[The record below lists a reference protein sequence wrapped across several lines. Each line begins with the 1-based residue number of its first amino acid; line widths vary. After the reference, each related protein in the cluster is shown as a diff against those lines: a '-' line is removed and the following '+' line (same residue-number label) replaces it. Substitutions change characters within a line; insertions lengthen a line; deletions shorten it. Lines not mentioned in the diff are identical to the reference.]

1 MRRRQVPD
9 EETRRIE
16 AAIRRTVADRAA
28 EWVPGSSRSARV
40 VLRQVSS
47 RPRAQMYTAYV
58 DDGSGVPQVLAK
70 VRRSRPGTAGD
81 GAGGRPRLAPA
92 SLTVPELTALEYSG
106 LEAMFATFGAGRS
119 DFGAVRPL
127 ERLDSENTILMEYVD
142 APTLRRLLLSQSRLA
157 VRPRRATGSGAG
169 SGARSG
175 WWRAGLWLAVFQE
188 SVPHEGLPSRHATRS
203 EVVAQFAAYDA
214 FLSSQLGSRRSGDV
228 GRLGAEAAG
237 AVLPELLPLATGHG
251 DYAARNVF
259 VLPDG
264 RLSVFDPMPR
274 WAVPRY
280 EDLSRFLVG
289 MSLLGLQVHSHG
301 AAYGRRAIEDREREV
316 IDGYRTELP
325 LPLQQLRAYQ
335 LLILLDRWSALVDL
349 GSRGP
354 RARGRLALVKQAS
367 GYVRDEAQRVLRLVE
382 SPTG

>member
-1 MRRRQVPD
+1 MRRREAPD
-9 EETRRIE
+9 EEARRIE
-16 AAIRRTVADRAA
+16 AAIRRTVAERAA
-28 EWVPGSSRSARV
+28 EWVPGSSRAAGV

-70 VRRSRPGTAGD
+70 VRRSHPGTAGE
-81 GAGGRPRLAPA
+81 GAGRRPRLAPA

-106 LEAMFATFGAGRS
+106 LEAMFATFGGGRS

-127 ERLDSENTILMEYVD
+127 ARLESENTILMEYVD
-142 APTLRRLLLSQSRLA
+142 APTLRRLLLSQSRLV
-157 VRPRRATGSGAG
+157 VRRHRTTGSGVG
-169 SGARSG
+169 SGSP
-175 WWRAGLWLAVFQE
+175 WWRAGLWLALFQE
-188 SVPHEGLPSRHATRS
+188 SVPHAALPSRHATRS

-214 FLSSQLGSRRSGDV
+214 FLSSHLGDRRFGDV
-228 GRLGAEAAG
+228 ARQGAAA
-237 AVLPELLPLATGHG
+237 AAVVLPKLLPLASSHG

-301 AAYGRRAIEDREREV
+301 AAYGRRAIEGREREV
-316 IDGYRTELP
+316 IEGYRTQLP
-325 LPLQQLRAYQ
+325 VPLQQLRCYQ

-382 SPTG
+382 SSAG